1 MTRIESAVQDALPE
15 GAYSQRTVLDEGTLD
30 SVRHANDEFLE
41 LVARQY
47 VRTSEGDVLG
57 LGRPTARRIAALGPG
72 ARDFASRCPY
82 SLFNLRLEDAP
93 FWRSVVRD
101 AQRPVKGAP
110 PSGAPM
116 SAAPMPAA
124 AMPDPRRVGV
134 PAAPVDEAAFARTAV
149 FLAWH
154 LAQSS
159 DLAAAI
165 ALGMTPEVQAA
176 WRALPVPNVDRAA
189 TLALP
194 HLRARWGGHA
204 RFWPKLLD
212 AAADP
217 TPEQAERV
225 RLLGLQL
232 LAADGVRPQLAQ
244 FARRGG
250 RTGGPAAATPGGTD
264 ARPPRG
270 G

>member
-1 MTRIESAVQDALPE
+1 MTRIDSAVQDALPD
-15 GAYSQRTVLDEGTLD
+15 GAYAQRTVLDAGTLD
-30 SVRHANDEFLE
+30 SVRHANAEFLE
-41 LVARQY
+41 LVARGCQ
-47 VRTSEGDVLG
+47 RASEGDVLG
-57 LGRPTARRIAALGPG
+57 LGRPLAVRIAALGTA
-72 ARDFASRCPY
+72 ARDFASGCPY
-82 SLFNLRLEDAP
+82 SLFNVRFEDAQ
-93 FWRSVVRD
+93 FWRGLVRD
-101 AQRPVKGAP
+101 AQRPLAGAL
-110 PSGAPM
+110 A
-116 SAAPMPAA
+116 PAA
-124 AMPDPRRVGV
+124 G
-134 PAAPVDEAAFARTAV
+134 DEAAFVRTAV

-176 WRALPVPNVDRAA
+176 WRTLALPNVDRAA
-189 TLALP
+189 RLALP
-194 HLRARWGGHA
+194 QLRARWGGHT

-212 AAADP
+212 AAHDR

-250 RTGGPAAATPGGTD
+250 RIANHAPVAGVEA
-264 ARPPRG
+264 ARPG
-270 G
+270 